1 MVDSCIHS
9 TVLGPNEVLVAS
21 SPYTFLSS
29 ILFLV
34 MLCSY
39 WFSFFEWEDLAQNIK
54 VGSAGCMVF
63 GNYLCPDDLCFGN
76 VDRLLDV
83 FLIPVL
89 RVGFLVLPLAL
100 VCIVL
105 E

>member
-1 MVDSCIHS
+1 MDSCIHS

-21 SPYTFLSS
+21 SPHISLSS

-34 MLCSY
+34 TLCSY
-39 WFSFFEWEDLAQNIK
+39 RFSFFEWEDLAQNIE
-54 VGSAGCMVF
+54 VGSAGCMVI

-76 VDRLLDV
+76 VDRLLNV

-89 RVGFLVLPLAL
+89 RVGFLVLPLTL
-100 VCIVL
+100 VRIVL